1 MEWFTS
7 RIKGAF
13 NIVRLRVWA
22 VAVLAVVFVLGG
34 QTWLTDAGLTGN
46 AKLLD
51 QPHVIIL
58 VFLAAMSCEFIDS
71 ALGMGY
77 GTTLTPLLLLGG
89 FSPLQVV
96 PCVLLSELFTGLSA
110 AYMHHRDGNAD
121 FLRDPEVRKTS
132 FYLSLFSAVGAISAV
147 MIAIRIPK
155 IWLNGIIATIVVS
168 VGVLILVTFR
178 CQISYNRRNIL
189 VLGLVAAFNKGMSG
203 GGYGPLTTAGQV
215 VSGVRAKSAVAI
227 TSLAESFTC
236 LVGIICYW
244 LFGGS
249 LDWGLAIPLT
259 LGAMLS
265 VPLATLTVRNLPE
278 GIMKGAVGVMSCILG
293 VVMIV
298 KLVG

>member
-1 MEWFTS
+1 MEWFAN
-7 RIKGAF
+7 RIKGVF

-22 VAVLAVVFVLGG
+22 VAILAVAFILGG
-34 QTWLTDAGLTGN
+34 QTWLNDAGLTGN
-46 AKLLD
+46 SNLLN
-51 QPHVIIL
+51 QPHVMFL
-58 VFLAAMSCEFIDS
+58 VFFAAMFCEYIDS

-110 AYMHHRDGNAD
+110 TYMHHRDGNAD
-121 FLRDPEVRKTS
+121 FLRDPEVRKTA
-132 FYLSLFSAVGAISAV
+132 FYLSLFSAVGAASAV

-155 IWLNGIIATIVVS
+155 IWLNSIIAIIVVS

-178 CQISYNRRNIL
+178 CQIPYNRRNIL
-189 VLGLVAAFNKGMSG
+189 ILGLVAAFNKGMSG

-236 LVGIICYW
+236 LVGISCYW

-249 LDWGLAIPLT
+249 LDLALAIPLA
-259 LGAMLS
+259 LGALLS

-278 GIMKGAVGVMSCILG
+278 GIMKGAVGIMSCVLG
-293 VVMIV
+293 VVMLV